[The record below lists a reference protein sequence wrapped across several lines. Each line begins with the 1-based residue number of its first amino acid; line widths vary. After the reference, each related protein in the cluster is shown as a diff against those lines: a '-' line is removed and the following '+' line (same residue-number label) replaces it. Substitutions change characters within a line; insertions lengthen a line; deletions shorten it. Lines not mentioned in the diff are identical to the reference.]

1 MHSETSRQNTH
12 SSEFMLKEY
21 ERLHGLVLDEIRQ
34 SEQRVSFFV
43 AISSAV
49 GGAMILFLQTQSL
62 PLITRL
68 AGIEVVLVILLIYGL
83 ITLSRLSDRNVQLRF
98 LWRLQNSIQH
108 YFAKN
113 DPEISEYLKLKEEL
127 SAPYIPNSKI
137 EKLFFAYM
145 RGSIHTLVT
154 FTNSVICGGIIF
166 TALIMFNATYSV
178 TVFIT
183 IIVVTISAFL
193 FRGYHYKMRSLFR
206 PTMR

>member
-1 MHSETSRQNTH
+1 MNSEASQENTH
-12 SSEFMLKEY
+12 NSEFMLKEY

-43 AISSAV
+43 AISSAA

-62 PLITRL
+62 PLIMRL

-127 SAPYIPNSKI
+127 SAPYIPNSKV
-137 EKLFFAYM
+137 EKLVFVYM

-154 FTNSVICGGIIF
+154 FTNSVICGGIVL
-166 TALIMFNATYSV
+166 TALTMLNVTYSV

-183 IIVVTISAFL
+183 IIVTTFSAFL
-193 FRGYHYKMRSLFR
+193 FRAYHYKMRALFR